1 MSLSNQILDFYDD
14 SIDLYA
20 TETAK
25 SSPEFVKT
33 ASIMSRE
40 ERGTAD
46 KSLFALDI
54 LTKEGQRLSKFPISS
69 PADTWLSAQYFQKT
83 AHKLPTAARVIAGG
97 HLKEACSRFG
107 IEIPGALKGFEKT
120 ASNFY
125 VETSMEKTASAKL
138 VDVAGDTYALNGRY
152 PLFTEEQVKIA
163 SAYFNEYVGM
173 FQDAKDRHTF
183 AKNLQKRAFDLNVEL
198 PKKEKSTL
206 AKFAS
211 ESYGDVVGVQ
221 LKIRNEMVSNDP
233 DLSAKLSKVA
243 SAKEKVQP
251 AQFAELLYA
260 FDKEAGID
268 KKYGSYVTD
277 AFGSTFGTVFEK
289 RAASGYSWSDAT
301 ADVEVSEGEL
311 VKAAEEKFD
320 KIKGYFGD
328 TLAGELKKHAVAI
341 FDSLPQDAKIVIAKI
356 AKGTL

>member
-33 ASIMSRE
+33 ASIMSRD
-40 ERGTAD
+40 ERNTSD

-54 LTKEGQRLSKFPISS
+54 LTKEGQRLQRFPISS
-69 PADTWLSAQYFQKT
+69 KADTWLSAQYFQKT
-83 AHKLPTAARVIAGG
+83 AHKLPTAAKIIAGG
-97 HLKEACSRFG
+97 HIKAACEKFG
-107 IEIPGALKGFEKT
+107 LETPQELQGFEKT

-125 VETSMEKTASAKL
+125 VETSMAKTASAKL
-138 VDVAGDTYALNGRY
+138 IDVEGDSYALNGKY
-152 PLFTEEQVKIA
+152 PLFTEEQIKIA
-163 SAYFNEYVGM
+163 SAYFSEYVGM
-173 FQDAKDRHTF
+173 FSDAKERHTF
-183 AKNLQKRAFDLNVEL
+183 AKNLQKRAHALNVEL
-198 PKKEKSTL
+198 PKKEMSAL
-206 AKFAS
+206 SKFAS
-211 ESYGDVVGVQ
+211 ESYGDVLGVQ
-221 LKIRNEMVSNDP
+221 LKVRNEMVSGNP
-233 DLSAKLSKVA
+233 DLSSKLSKVA

-251 AQFAELLYA
+251 EQFAELLYA

-268 KKYGSYVTD
+268 KKYGKHVTD
-277 AFGSTFGTVFEK
+277 AFGSTFGTMFEK
-289 RAASGYSWSDAT
+289 RAASGYSWSDKS